1 MSKKEG
7 DSIDA
12 LCFPNAED
20 YQNDFDT
27 VNQILLGSGSYGQ
40 VYKMT
45 LKSNP
50 SQTCAVKIVQCIN
63 KKSYDQ
69 ALKEVQLNRQIN
81 IHPNII
87 YFDKIYAWSETIPV
101 QKYFLVFQMKLAKGS
116 LKDLKE
122 DEIKASRK
130 TFSEISFLNIVNQ
143 LLQAFLFLQ
152 QKDLYHRDIKPE
164 NILYDK
170 ENEKIIARIADFG
183 VSKALEHFKNNFK
196 NTLVGTPLYLSPKLW
211 EAYING
217 QYNDVK
223 HNLEK
228 SDVFSLGITLIQTY
242 LLLQDQDI
250 AGLNDVKQNKIPN
263 ILQKIYHEKIKE
275 LLTGMLNYDEKSRF
289 TWQQALNCLN
299 GSEKNNG
306 SLEQNQNQ
314 GGSLQNR
321 EKHYALQ
328 IPYEK
333 TITNK
338 CQTIKLRKINQIFCQ
353 ELNEITKGQIADDQ
367 SIIVFSDN
375 YFIQIN
381 FEGQTILKKQIQNL
395 KCVCFTEQPKKII
408 GLFENN
414 TIQVLDDE
422 MCQSFSL
429 PSSSQ
434 QINIVCQMREAN
446 ILIGLGNGEVQVLQF
461 DKSFKVLNTLKDHTA
476 QINLIFFDKY
486 NQLLITSDSS
496 RILSVR
502 FLFSNKFSYL
512 KLDYIAQHVE
522 LLNDTQ
528 IVVNGQKLNEIL
540 ILHIS
545 HLQKEPGIKL
555 EIKQTLSLQTGCVL
569 SLINL
574 SEKCLFV
581 STEKEII
588 IYDLQSIQQDSGH
601 LLNNEMQQTFYYCNW
616 IRDRGYL
623 ITNDGQRIMKWEI
636 DYEKNQLYGTNRIQK
651 TQTKKCC
658 CCESCSI
665 M

>member
-7 DSIDA
+7 DQIDA

-27 VNQILLGSGSYGQ
+27 ANQVLLGSGSYGQ
-40 VYKMT
+40 VYKMIF
-45 LKSNP
+45 KSNP
-50 SQTCAVKIVQCIN
+50 SQSCAVKIVQCIN
-63 KKSYDQ
+63 KKSYDL

-101 QKYFLVFQMKLAKGS
+101 QKYILVFQMKLAMGS
-116 LKDLKE
+116 LKDLK
-122 DEIKASRK
+122 DNEIKANRK
-130 TFSEISFLNIVNQ
+130 TYNEISFLNIINQ
-143 LLQAFLFLQ
+143 LLQAFQFLQ
-152 QKDLYHRDIKPE
+152 QKELYHRDIKPE

-170 ENEKIIARIADFG
+170 ENDKIIVRIADFG

-228 SDVFSLGITLIQTY
+228 SDVFSLGVTLIQTY
-242 LLLQDQDI
+242 LLLQDHDI
-250 AGLNDVKQNKIPN
+250 AGLNDQKQNKIPN
-263 ILQKIYHEKIKE
+263 ILQKIYHDKIKE

-289 TWQQALNCLN
+289 TWQQSINCLN
-299 GSEKNNG
+299 GIDKING
-306 SLEQNQNQ
+306 SIEQNQ
-314 GGSLQNR
+314 GGSLQNK
-321 EKHYALQ
+321 EKHYALH

-338 CQTIKLRKINQIFCQ
+338 SQSIKLRKINQIYCQ

-375 YFIQIN
+375 YFIEIN
-381 FEGQTILKKQIQNL
+381 FEGQVILKKQIQNL
-395 KCVCFTEQPKKII
+395 KCVCLIEQPRKII
-408 GLFENN
+408 GVFENN
-414 TIQVLDDE
+414 TIQILDDE
-422 MCQSFSL
+422 LSQPFSL
-429 PSSSQ
+429 TSSTQ
-434 QINIVCQMREAN
+434 QINVISQMTEAN
-446 ILIGLGNGEVQVLQF
+446 VLFGFGNGEVQVLQHF
-461 DKSFKVLNTLKDHTA
+461 DKTFKVLNTLKDHTV
-476 QINLIFFDKY
+476 QVNLIYFDKL
-486 NQLLITSDSS
+486 NQMLITSDSS

-502 FLFSNKFSYL
+502 FLFNNKFSYL

-545 HLQKEPGIKL
+545 HIQKEPGIKL

-588 IYDLQSIQQDSGH
+588 IYELQSIQQDQGH
-601 LLNNEMQQTFYYCNW
+601 LFNNDMQQTFYYCNW

-636 DYEKNQLYGTNRIQK
+636 DYEKNQLFGTNRIVKPQK
-651 TQTKKCC
+651 KKCC

>member
-7 DSIDA
+7 DSLDA

-27 VNQILLGSGSYGQ
+27 ANQVLLGSGSYGQ

-45 LKSNP
+45 FKLNP
-50 SQTCAVKIVQCIN
+50 SQCCAVKIVQCIN

-69 ALKEVQLNRQIN
+69 ALKEVQMNRQIN

-116 LKDLKE
+116 LKDLKD

-130 TFSEISFLNIVNQ
+130 TFNEISFLNIVNQ

-152 QKDLYHRDIKPE
+152 QKELYHRDIKPE

-170 ENEKIIARIADFG
+170 ENDKIIARIADFG
-183 VSKALEHFKNNFK
+183 VSKALEHFKTNFK

-228 SDVFSLGITLIQTY
+228 SDVFSLGVTLIQTY

-250 AGLNDVKQNKIPN
+250 AGLNDQKQNKVPN
-263 ILQKIYHEKIKE
+263 LLQQIYHDKIKE

-289 TWQQALNCLN
+289 TWQQAINCLT
-299 GSEKNNG
+299 GIDKING
-306 SLEQNQNQ
+306 SLEQNQ

-321 EKHYALQ
+321 EKHYALH

-338 CQTIKLRKINQIFCQ
+338 SQSIKLRKINQIYCL

-367 SIIVFSDN
+367 GIIVFSEN
-375 YFIQIN
+375 YLIQIN
-381 FEGQTILKKQIQNL
+381 FEGQILHKKQIQNL
-395 KCVCFTEQPKKII
+395 KSICLTEQPKKII

-422 MCQSFSL
+422 MCQPFSL
-429 PSSSQ
+429 PSASQ
-434 QINIVCQMREAN
+434 QINVICQMREAN

-461 DKSFKVLNTLKDHTA
+461 DKTFKVLNTLKDHTA
-476 QINLIFFDKY
+476 QINLIYFDKL
-486 NQLLITSDSS
+486 NQLLITSDCS

-502 FLFSNKFSYL
+502 FLFNKKFSYL
-512 KLDYIAQHVE
+512 KLDYVAQHVE

-540 ILHIS
+540 ILNIS
-545 HLQKEPGIKL
+545 HLQKEPGMKL

-601 LLNNEMQQTFYYCNW
+601 LFNNEMQQTFYYCNW
-616 IRDRGYL
+616 IRSNGYL

-636 DYEKNQLYGTNRIQK
+636 DYEKNQLFGTNRIVK

>member
-1 MSKKEG
+1 MSKKDG
-7 DSIDA
+7 DSLDA

-27 VNQILLGSGSYGQ
+27 ANQILLGSGSYGQ

-45 LKSNP
+45 FKSNP
-50 SQTCAVKIVQCIN
+50 SQSCAVKIVQCIN

-130 TFSEISFLNIVNQ
+130 TFSELSFLNIVNQ

-152 QKDLYHRDIKPE
+152 QKELYHRDIKPE

-183 VSKALEHFKNNFK
+183 VSKALEHFKTNFK

-228 SDVFSLGITLIQTY
+228 SDVFSLGVTMIQTY

-250 AGLNDVKQNKIPN
+250 AGLNDLKQNKVPN
-263 ILQKIYHEKIKE
+263 LLQQIYHDKIKE

-289 TWQQALNCLN
+289 TWQQAINCFN
-299 GSEKNNG
+299 GVDKING
-306 SLEQNQNQ
+306 SLEQNQ

-321 EKHYALQ
+321 EKHYALH

-338 CQTIKLRKINQIFCQ
+338 SQSIKLRKINQIYCL
-353 ELNEITKGQIADDQ
+353 ELNEITKGQITDDQ

-375 YFIQIN
+375 YLIQIN
-381 FEGQTILKKQIQNL
+381 FDGQIIYKKQIQNL
-395 KCVCFTEQPKKII
+395 KSVCFTEQPRKII

-414 TIQVLDDE
+414 TIQVLDDDIS
-422 MCQSFSL
+422 QPFSL
-429 PSSSQ
+429 PQASQ
-434 QINIVCQMREAN
+434 QINVICQMREAN
-446 ILIGLGNGEVQVLQF
+446 VLIGLGNGQVQVLQF
-461 DKSFKVLNTLKDHTA
+461 DKTFKVLNTLKDHTA
-476 QINLIFFDKY
+476 QINLIYFDKL
-486 NQLLITSDSS
+486 NQLLITSDYS

-502 FLFSNKFSYL
+502 FLFSNQFSYL

-540 ILHIS
+540 ILNIS
-545 HLQKEPGIKL
+545 YLQKEHGMKL
-555 EIKQTLSLQTGCVL
+555 EIKQTLSIQTGCVL

-588 IYDLQSIQQDSGH
+588 IYDLQSIQQDTGH
-601 LLNNEMQQTFYYCNW
+601 LYNNEMQQTFYYCNW

-623 ITNDGQRIMKWEI
+623 ITNDGQRIIKWEI
-636 DYEKNQLYGTNRIQK
+636 DYEKNQLFGTNRIIK
-651 TQTKKCC
+651 PQTKKCC

>member
-7 DSIDA
+7 DSLDA

-20 YQNDFDT
+20 YQNEFDT
-27 VNQILLGSGSYGQ
+27 TKQVLLGSGSYGQ

-45 LKSNP
+45 FKSNP
-50 SQTCAVKIVQCIN
+50 SQNCAVKIVQCIN
-63 KKSYDQ
+63 KKSYDS

-101 QKYFLVFQMKLAKGS
+101 QKYFLVFQMKLATGS
-116 LKDLKE
+116 LKDLKD

-130 TFSEISFLNIVNQ
+130 TFNETTFLNIVNQ

-152 QKDLYHRDIKPE
+152 QKELYHRDIKPE
-164 NILYDK
+164 NILYEK
-170 ENEKIIARIADFG
+170 ENEKVVARIADFG
-183 VSKALEHFKNNFK
+183 VSKALEHFKNNVK

-228 SDVFSLGITLIQTY
+228 SDVFSLGVTLIQTY
-242 LLLQDQDI
+242 LLLQDHDI
-250 AGLNDVKQNKIPN
+250 SGLNDQKQNKIP
-263 ILQKIYHEKIKE
+263 IIIQKIYHDKIKE

-289 TWQQALNCLN
+289 TWQQAYNCLN
-299 GSEKNNG
+299 GIDRING
-306 SLEQNQNQ
+306 SLEQNQG
-314 GGSLQNR
+314 GGSLQNK
-321 EKHYALQ
+321 EKHYVVH

-333 TITNK
+333 TIMNK
-338 CQTIKLRKINQIFCQ
+338 SQSIKLRKINQIYCQ
-353 ELNEITKGQIADDQ
+353 ELNEITKGQIADSQ
-367 SIIVFSDN
+367 GIIVFSDN
-375 YFIQIN
+375 YFSEIN
-381 FEGQTILKKQIQNL
+381 FEGVAIQKRQIQNI
-395 KCVCFTEQPKKII
+395 KCVCLTEQPRKII

-414 TIQVLDDE
+414 TIQILDDE
-422 MCQSFSL
+422 MSQPFSL
-429 PSSSQ
+429 DSAPQ
-434 QINIVCQMREAN
+434 EINVICQMRDSN
-446 ILIGLGNGEVQVLQF
+446 VLFGFSNGEVQVLQLLE
-461 DKSFKVLNTLKDHTA
+461 KSLKVLNTLKDHTA
-476 QINLIFFDKY
+476 QINLIYFDKL

-502 FLFSNKFSYL
+502 FLFNNKFSYL
-512 KLDYIAQHVE
+512 KLDYVAQHVE
-522 LLNDTQ
+522 LLSDTQ
-528 IVVNGQKLNEIL
+528 IVVNGQRLNEIL

-545 HLQKEPGIKL
+545 HFQKEPGIKL
-555 EIKQTLSLQTGCVL
+555 EVKQTLYLQTGCVL

-588 IYDLQSIQQDSGH
+588 IYDLKSIQQDSGH
-601 LLNNEMQQTFYYCNW
+601 LFNNQMQQTFYYCNW
-616 IRDRGYL
+616 IRERGYL

-636 DYEKNQLYGTNRIQK
+636 DYEKTQLFGTNLVK
-651 TQTKKCC
+651 PQTKKCC
-658 CCESCSI
+658 CCERCSI